1 MMSELQV
8 TSTRFTPL
16 VKIDLDKRQVEVRGR
31 SIGNEK
37 ECIYNPLVSW
47 INENP
52 TFASEIEV
60 INFYLD
66 YTSAKTVRC
75 IFSVLLLLK
84 NYSKNSVVVN
94 WYYNVLD
101 DSTKETVED
110 LIPLVPF
117 KFNIIAEEF

>member
-1 MMSELQV
+1 MSELQV

-31 SIGNEK
+31 SVGNEK

-47 INENP
+47 INNNP
-52 TFASEIEV
+52 SVASELEQ

-66 YTSAKTVRC
+66 YTSANTVRC

-84 NYSKNSVVVN
+84 TFSRNSVVVN
-94 WYYNVLD
+94 WYYNALD
-101 DSTKETVED
+101 ESVKETIED
-110 LIPLVPF
+110 LIPLVPY
-117 KFNIIAEEF
+117 KFNVIPEEF

>member
-31 SIGNEK
+31 SVGNEK

-47 INENP
+47 INNNP
-52 TFASEIEV
+52 GIASELEE

-66 YTSAKTVRC
+66 YTSANTIRC

-84 NYSKNSVVVN
+84 NFSTKNIVVN

-101 DSTKETVED
+101 DSTKETIED
-110 LIPLVPF
+110 LMPLVPY
-117 KFNIIAEEF
+117 KFNVIAEEF